1 MTRAFYRCLLQ
12 LHPRTFRQQF
22 AAEMLWIFDEAVTLQ
37 GPGTLLADG
46 FISLLRQWLLRN
58 GTLKIVGGLV
68 GGLLYVSIGLLL
80 AASAFP

>member
-1 MTRAFYRCLLQ
+1 MTRAFYQWLLQ
-12 LHPRTFRQQF
+12 LHPKTFRQQF
-22 AAEMLWIFDEAVTLQ
+22 AAEMLWIFDEAVTIQ
-37 GPGTLLADG
+37 GSGTLLADG
-46 FISLLRQWLLRN
+46 FVSLLRQWLVRN